1 MGQQQPQYVRM
12 SGGQG
17 MPQQRIMQG
26 QNMTPGLRQILQQ
39 PGMMQ
44 QGGIMQQQQMSGGM
58 QQHQQQ
64 QGMQQSG
71 MQQQGMMMQQR
82 MGGPV
87 PVQGGMIGGQG
98 VFGQG
103 GQQQQQQNDPML

>member
-1 MGQQQPQYVRM
+1 MGQQQQQVMGQQRMMMGQSGGIIRGQQVMGQQQPQYVRM

-44 QGGIMQQQQMSGGM
+44 QGGIMQQQ
-58 QQHQQQ
+58 
-64 QGMQQSG
+64 
-71 MQQQGMMMQQR
+71 R

-87 PVQGGMIGGQG
+87 PVQGGMIGQG
-98 VFGQG
+98 VVGQG
-103 GQQQQQQNDPML
+103 GQQQQNDPML